1 MSSTATPLK
10 KRFRVPPPVM
20 LVLGLVVIVAIVG
33 FFVTRPKTDVEPYR
47 TQPVTQGGITKS
59 VSSSGTLQALVT
71 VEVGSQISGQLK
83 RVLVDFDDKVV
94 QGQVLA
100 QIDPQTQDSRLLS
113 ARAELEASQQGL
125 NSARANLAQTIANS
139 KVSESD
145 FNRTKILHSQ
155 GIVAPA
161 ALEQAQAKLDSAR
174 AEIRVSEASVRS
186 AAARLQ
192 QSRATVQSNQIDL
205 GRTIIRSPITGV
217 VVDRKVDEGS
227 TVAAS
232 LNAPVLFTIAQD
244 LAKLELKILVDEADI
259 GQVKVGQPVNFTV
272 DAFPTDRFTA
282 VITQVR
288 KQPETQNNV
297 VAYVVIAEAEN
308 PTLKLLPGMTANAE
322 ITLERHSNVLRVPTA
337 ALRWVPA
344 DQQQAPAANA
354 GRGGF
359 GGGFGGGGFGGPPG
373 GGANRGG
380 GGGGGGGGRGGVSLQ
395 NAIDQLDMTPKQ
407 MAQVET
413 IMAAQRKDTQAAQAV
428 MQKEMQ
434 RSGNVDRAAFQK
446 QMRDRQ
452 AKSREAV
459 EALLRGAQKAKLQQI
474 MSGQI
479 KSALPRGQVYVLRD
493 GKPVRIGVG
502 VGVTDGQNTQVV
514 ASGLRPGD
522 LVIISGGPKPKA
534 TAAAGGLPRGPR

>member
-1 MSSTATPLK
+1 MSSTAKPLK

-20 LVLGLVVIVAIVG
+20 LVLGLVAIVALVA
-33 FFVTRPKTDVEPYR
+33 FFVTRQKSDLEPYR
-47 TQPVTQGGITKS
+47 TQPVTQGAITKS
-59 VSSSGTLQALVT
+59 VSSSGTLQALIT

-100 QIDPQTQDSRLLS
+100 QIDPQTQESRLLS

-125 NSARANLAQTIANS
+125 NSAQANLAQTVANS

-145 FNRTKILHSQ
+145 FNRTKILHGQ

-174 AEIRVSEASVRS
+174 AEIRVSEAGVRS

-192 QSRATVQSNQIDL
+192 QSRATVQSTQIDL

-272 DAFPTDRFTA
+272 DAFPADRFTA

-308 PTLKLLPGMTANAE
+308 PDLKLLPGMTANAE
-322 ITLERHSNVLRVPTA
+322 IILERHRDVLRVATA

-344 DQQQAPAANA
+344 DQQTAAAPSAA
-354 GRGGF
+354 RGGF
-359 GGGFGGGGFGGPPG
+359 GGGGGFGGPPG
-373 GGANRGG
+373 GGGGNRGG
-380 GGGGGGGGRGGVSLQ
+380 AAGGGGRGGANLQ
-395 NAIDQLDMTPKQ
+395 FAIDQLDLSK
-407 MAQVET
+407 AQTAKVEA
-413 IMAAQRKDTQAAQAV
+413 IMAAQRAEAQKAQAA
-428 MQKEMQ
+428 MQKETQ
-434 RSGNVDRAAFQK
+434 RGASVDRAAFQK
-446 QMRDRQ
+446 SMRDRQ
-452 AKSREAV
+452 AKTRETV
-459 EALLRGAQKAKLQQI
+459 EALLTPAQKAKLQQL
-474 MSGQI
+474 MSGQV
-479 KSALPRGQVYVLRD
+479 KGALPRGQVFVLRN

-514 ASGLRPGD
+514 SSELKQGD

-534 TAAAGGLPRGPR
+534 AAAAGGLGGAARSR